1 MGMVRRSSG
10 IVAWRRMSVRTIGMW
25 VAGAVAIVVL
35 AVAVAAGVLVW
46 TGRLDLAGQRSSP
59 ARVAGQAG
67 GATQQPTDAVPAGQ
81 PGAGA
86 VAAVPRRLVVSS
98 HPPGAELRIAR
109 AGGSVQRAR
118 TPFRGTVLGGRLTL
132 TLVRAGYNRLTERLV
147 LDRDRAVDRWLD
159 PAGLLHHKLGVFTTG
174 PNPKQVAFT
183 PDGREIW
190 VTLLGGH
197 GVQVFDAATLRRK
210 AEVRLGRHGA
220 VEVVFSRDGR
230 TVYASQMESASVFEI
245 DRQTRRVRRQMPTK
259 GVWSKVMA
267 LSQDEKTMYV
277 ANWVSSDVSEID
289 LASGRVRRLLSTVD
303 TPRGLYPTPDG
314 KRLYVAGYAHGDLAR
329 IDLRTG
335 RSTTLLHTG
344 GAMRHLVGD
353 PARGRLY
360 ADDMARGEAFV
371 VELATDTVRRLAG
384 TDHEPNTIDLS
395 PDGRVLYV
403 SNRGRNGS
411 NYYLPGPEWGSVLA
425 IDTSTGRVLDA
436 MVGGNQPTGLDVS
449 PDGRTMAFSD
459 FLDNRVTLYAIPSY
473 RTLAAGNGGRAR
485 AHLADLPKR

>member
-1 MGMVRRSSG
+1 
-10 IVAWRRMSVRTIGMW
+10 MSVRTVGGR
-25 VAGAVAIVVL
+25 VAGTAVIVLVL
-35 AVAVAAGVLVW
+35 ALAGAGVLVW
-46 TGRLDLAGQRSSP
+46 TGRLELSGQRSEP
-59 ARVAGQAG
+59 AGVAAQAGAPSQRPPGAAPVAG
-67 GATQQPTDAVPAGQ
+67 TETAV
-81 PGAGA
+81 
-86 VAAVPRRLVVSS
+86 VAAVPHRLVVVS
-98 HPPGAELRIAR
+98 HPPGAALRIVR
-109 AGGSVQRAR
+109 TDGSVQRAR
-118 TPFRGTVLGGRLTL
+118 TPFRGTVLGGRLRL
-132 TLVRAGYNRLTERLV
+132 TLVHAGYNRLTELLV
-147 LDRDRAVDRWLD
+147 LDRDRTVDRWLD
-159 PAGLLHHKLGVFTTG
+159 PAGLLHHKLGVFSTG

-210 AEVRLGRHGA
+210 AEVRLGQHGA

-230 TVYASQMESASVFEI
+230 TVWASQMESASVFEI
-245 DRQTRRVRRQMPTK
+245 DRQTRRVRRQLPTK

-277 ANWVSSDVSEID
+277 ANWVSNDVSEID
-289 LASGRVRRLLSTVD
+289 LVTHRVRRLLRTVA

-314 KRLYVAGYAHGDLAR
+314 KRLYVAGYAHGELAR
-329 IDLRTG
+329 IDLGTG
-335 RSTTLLHTG
+335 RSTVLLRTG

-371 VELATDTVRRLAG
+371 VDLASDKVRRLAG
-384 TDHEPNTIDLS
+384 TDNEPNTLDLS

-403 SNRGRNGS
+403 SNRGKNGS

-425 IDTSTGRVLDA
+425 VDASTGRILDA

-449 PDGRTMAFSD
+449 PDGRIMAFSD
-459 FLDNRVTLYAIPSY
+459 FLDNRVTLYRVPSY
-473 RTLAAGNGGRAR
+473 PTLAAGNGGRAL